1 MKEKE
6 IKAQIKSIFESEN
19 FESATI
25 KSEELFKQLEELKGK
40 RSVSALK
47 ASLKKQYQGTVRV
60 EKEEDLELV
69 EPAPDSEQPVEEQ
82 PETQE
87 PEVKE
92 VAEQPE
98 PFKFNVSTDG
108 KFVQQFIEE
117 LIASNDPI
125 LNQFCIVRE
134 YFKQDSDTLTVR
146 STRMFVKEDGTG
158 YDKYDDGSAAAKAA
172 GLKSFRTLGYF
183 DKSEDGFP
191 VGEEYCQIQVI
202 RIKRAL
208 EKYYISRSGITRLAS
223 AESVTNYQK

>member
-19 FESATI
+19 FESATT

-47 ASLKKQYQGTVRV
+47 ASLKKQYQGNVRV

-69 EPAPDSEQPVEEQ
+69 EPAQETEQPA
-82 PETQE
+82 
-87 PEVKE
+87 EVKE
-92 VAEQPE
+92 EEQKPE
-98 PFKFNVSTDG
+98 PFKFDVTTVGEFVSQWVED
-108 KFVQQFIEE
+108 
-117 LIASNDPI
+117 LIACNDPL
-125 LNQFCIVRE
+125 LNQFCIVQE
-134 YFKQDSDTLTVR
+134 YFKQDSDTLQTR

-183 DKSEDGFP
+183 DKSEDGLP

-208 EKYYISRSGITRLAS
+208 EKYYINRRGITRINC
-223 AESVTNYQK
+223 AENVNNYQK

>member
-19 FESATI
+19 FESATA

-47 ASLKKQYQGTVRV
+47 ASLKKQYQGKVRI
-60 EKEEDLELV
+60 EKEEDLE
-69 EPAPDSEQPVEEQ
+69 PVETA
-82 PETQE
+82 PE
-87 PEVKE
+87 
-92 VAEQPE
+92 AEQPAE
-98 PFKFNVSTDG
+98 EKPKSFKFDVATDG
-108 KFVQQFIEE
+108 EFVSQWVED
-117 LIASNDPI
+117 LIASNDTL

-134 YFKQDSDTLTVR
+134 YFKQVSDTETER

-183 DKSEDGFP
+183 EQSNDGMP
-191 VGEEYCQIQVI
+191 VGMEYCQIQVI
-202 RIKRAL
+202 RIKRTL
-208 EKYYISRSGITRLAS
+208 EKYFVNRRGITRIKC
-223 AESVTNYQK
+223 AENVANYKAE